1 MKKSQSDK
9 NWFIIFSVMFA
20 FGLVWAIVGDEWTKV
35 AFATLSFELFLY
47 SGIKMELNALHSKK
61 AH

>member
-1 MKKSQSDK
+1 MKSSHKDK
-9 NWFIIFSVMFA
+9 NWFIIFSVIFV
-20 FGLVWAIVGDEWTKV
+20 FGLVWAIVGDEWIKV
-35 AFATLSFELFLY
+35 AFATLSFALFIY